1 MFRTFFHGANDYVEM
16 TEEMDRGVLVALGK
30 RRRRL
35 VLTAVAL
42 VMALLVLAPWAAS
55 NPAVFQWLSRVAPP
69 VAHFLRPDGGSM
81 EENGIRLEVAEVSR
95 EDDTLLIH
103 LTMEDLEGSRLKGK
117 SSPGN
122 WYYEQGRSR
131 ASGSCVPYY
140 DEQTGLLHLNLIC
153 TPTKDMPEF
162 DWDRWVTVT
171 ICDLRVLT
179 DTVERIDGTW
189 TILVSPVTED

>member
-42 VMALLVLAPWAAS
+42 VMALLVLAPWASS

-69 VAHFLRPDGGSM
+69 VAHFLRPNAGSQV
-81 EENGIRLEVAEVSR
+81 ESGIRLEAVEVTR
-95 EDDTLLIH
+95 DGDTLLIH

-117 SSPGN
+117 SSPEN

-131 ASGSCVPYY
+131 ALGSCVPYY
-140 DEQTGLLHLNLIC
+140 DEQTGLLHLTFIC
-153 TPTKDMPEF
+153 DPTEDMPDF
-162 DWDRWVTVT
+162 DWDRWVTVS
-171 ICDLRVLT
+171 IYDLRVLT

-189 TILVSPVTED
+189 TIQVSPAD

>member
-16 TEEMDRGVLVALGK
+16 TEEMDSGVLVMLGK
-30 RRRRL
+30 RRRRR
-35 VLTAVAL
+35 VLIAVAL
-42 VMALLVLAPWAAS
+42 VMALLILLPWAAS
-55 NPAVFQWLSRVAPP
+55 SPVAFQWLSRVAPP
-69 VAHFLRPDGGSM
+69 VAHFLRPRAGSQV
-81 EENGIRLEVAEVSR
+81 ENGIRMEAVEVTR
-95 EDDTLLIH
+95 EGDTLLIH

-140 DEQTGLLHLNLIC
+140 DEQTGLLHLNFIC
-153 TPTKDMPEF
+153 TPTEDMPDF
-162 DWDRWVTVT
+162 DWGRWVTVT

-189 TILVSPVTED
+189 TIQVSPPPGE